1 MRIGLTSLQSAQFV
15 EQKPESATA
24 IRCMFVYLFRSI
36 KFDFEIFLSCLDKGE
51 GHGVVCAILRPL
63 V

>member
-1 MRIGLTSLQSAQFV
+1 
-15 EQKPESATA
+15 
-24 IRCMFVYLFRSI
+24 MFVYLFRSI